1 MQMAELDLSPEGAP
15 QTSAAGDDREHLVRR
30 AQMGS
35 AAAFEQLVVAHG
47 AGLYRYLCLRLHDE
61 NDARDA
67 LQESL
72 AAAWVSL
79 PTLREPAR
87 FWPWL
92 VAIARHKAADLA
104 RTRTP
109 SASRVEAGSRSDESA
124 IEIREA
130 LDRLP
135 PRFREILLLRFGLE
149 LSEQDTAEVLGIRV
163 GTVKSR
169 SARARR
175 ALEELLR

>member
-1 MQMAELDLSPEGAP
+1 MSELELTPEGA
-15 QTSAAGDDREHLVRR
+15 SERRAVASEEEHLVRR

-35 AAAFEQLVVAHG
+35 VAAFEQLVVARG
-47 AGLYRYLCLRLHDE
+47 ADLYRYLFLRLRDE

-67 LQESL
+67 LQEAL

-79 PTLREPAR
+79 PSLREPAR

-92 VAIARHKAADLA
+92 VTIARHKAADVA
-104 RTRTP
+104 KSRTHNAKP
-109 SASRVEAGSRSDESA
+109 AEVAVGSDDG

-135 PRFREILLLRFGLE
+135 PRFREILLLRFGLGF
-149 LSEQDTAEVLGIRV
+149 SEEESADALGVRV

>member
-1 MQMAELDLSPEGAP
+1 MPNAE
-15 QTSAAGDDREHLVRR
+15 TSADEAVRDQESAPSDELGLVRR

-35 AAAFEQLVVAHG
+35 AVAFEQLVVRRG
-47 AGLYRYLCLRLHDE
+47 PELYRYLAIRLRNE

-67 LQESL
+67 LQETL
-72 AAAWVSL
+72 AAAWQSL
-79 PTLREPAR
+79 PSLRDPAR

-92 VAIARHKAADLA
+92 VAIAAHKAVDVARARIPAHEHADVLDHA
-104 RTRTP
+104 D
-109 SASRVEAGSRSDESA
+109 ADVL
-124 IEIREA
+124 EIREA

-135 PRFREILLLRFGLE
+135 RRFREVLLLRYGLQ
-149 LSEQDTAEVLGIRV
+149 LSEHEVADVLGVRV

-169 SARARR
+169 SARARI